1 MTMRMPAGGQTVIG
15 AGKVWCLVEKAPK
28 FPELRLEMSVQSLR
42 GESHRFDLS
51 VAATGTLKSRDNWQ
65 AAFALW
71 CETQGLYPTVVRGN
85 NRTNRTQAR
94 VIVMGGW
101 PVLDSF
107 AQLAGIESPLFGGA
121 PEARISQLEA
131 HVVMLRK
138 QNAEMTQMIEG
149 LQGRLPSQ

>member
-1 MTMRMPAGGQTVIG
+1 
-15 AGKVWCLVEKAPK
+15 
-28 FPELRLEMSVQSLR
+28 MSVQSVR
-42 GESHRFDLS
+42 GEKHRFDLS
-51 VAATGTLKSRDNWQ
+51 VAATGELKRRDDWQ

-71 CETQGLYPTVVRGN
+71 CETQGLYPVVVRGN

-94 VIVMGGW
+94 VIVTGGW

-107 AQLAGIESPLFGGA
+107 ARLTGIENTLCGGG

-138 QNAEMTQMIEG
+138 QNAEMTLMIEC
-149 LQGRLPSQ
+149 LQGRILSQ